1 MTTLTLILA
10 VLAATAT
17 IMLALDRLEQRSKKR
32 DRENVRLLHTYMA
45 KLPPAR
51 PW

>member
-10 VLAATAT
+10 VLLCAV
-17 IMLALDRLEQRSKKR
+17 LAVLLLDVLEQRRARR
-32 DRENVRLLHTYMA
+32 DRAVIRRLHMYLA

>member
-1 MTTLTLILA
+1 VTTITLTLGIL
-10 VLAATAT
+10 LATAVV
-17 IMLALDRLEQRSKKR
+17 MLALDRLEQRARRR
-32 DRENVRLLHTYMA
+32 DREIMRALHTYMA